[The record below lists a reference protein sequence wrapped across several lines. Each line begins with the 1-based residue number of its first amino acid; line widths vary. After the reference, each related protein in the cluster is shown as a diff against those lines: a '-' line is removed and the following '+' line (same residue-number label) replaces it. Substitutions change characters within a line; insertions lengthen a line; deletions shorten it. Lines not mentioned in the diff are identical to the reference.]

1 MQSRSEQED
10 WVVALR
16 VFIKDTMGDSWQ
28 ITQNKGKVMLGIRF
42 KDKSRTYTYLPYK
55 WQRSNQGKIRS
66 FIEEVWNLHIKKK
79 LGIKESIERVKA
91 SAPIDE
97 VNKATKTSF
106 KDILNAWEKYG
117 IYLTKDT
124 NKVSES
130 TYKKSY
136 GQTQRALVNS
146 SKSEDIHNLLMK
158 L

>member
-79 LGIKESIERVKA
+79 LGIK
-91 SAPIDE
+91 
-97 VNKATKTSF
+97 
-106 KDILNAWEKYG
+106 G
-117 IYLTKDT
+117 I
-124 NKVSES
+124 NFFS
-130 TYKKSY
+130 
-136 GQTQRALVNS
+136 N
-146 SKSEDIHNLLMK
+146 
-158 L
+158 